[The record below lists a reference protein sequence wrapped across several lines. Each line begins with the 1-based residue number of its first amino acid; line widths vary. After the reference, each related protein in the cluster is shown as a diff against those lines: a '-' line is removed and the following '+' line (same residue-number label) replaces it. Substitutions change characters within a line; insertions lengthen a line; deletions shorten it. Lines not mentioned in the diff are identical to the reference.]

1 MSKVYV
7 NTSIPMCKAL
17 YFHHAGK
24 WVKHKHINT
33 KSAAP
38 LSITEAC
45 RGGAHIGSLVTEDD
59 CRGWAHHGDDRSR
72 RWRATVTAGRSGSR
86 RWAVVGRW
94 LTSLTLL
101 GSSRA
106 AHARVVADQ
115 GGGGRRSR
123 PMMGSGREAH
133 LHRWWAVA
141 SRSWGIRATCT
152 GGDWATCAW
161 AMARWRLER
170 PGGVG
175 QLIQIEGVW
184 VEAGPGTDAQL
195 RVKFPNLGRPPTS
208 Q

>member
-94 LTSLTLL
+94 LTSLALL

-106 AHARVVADQ
+106 AHARAVADQ

-123 PMMGSGREAH
+123 PTMGSGWEAH
-133 LHRWWAVA
+133 IHRWWAVA
-141 SRSWGIRATCT
+141 GWWPAGLGASGRRARVVT
-152 GGDWATCAW
+152 GRHACGRWPGGAW
-161 AMARWRLER
+161 RGWRMER
-170 PGGVG
+170 PGGGG
-175 QLIQIEGVW
+175 QLI
-184 VEAGPGTDAQL
+184 
-195 RVKFPNLGRPPTS
+195 
-208 Q
+208 